1 MVLFLNYFSYP
12 SEDQAIYDEERQVQR
27 IHVNSNAKESS
38 VSNIQNSQIAT
49 SFGKQLDRS
58 LTFKKRERPQKN
70 EDDDV
75 EWSDTITNLVPDF
88 WQVQEILYNAKH
100 PKYHIRE
107 ENSRTL
113 SIVQQNLSEQGY
125 EFTTAQISRKLLSLK
140 NYFCKERG
148 KVTASSKKSGSGT
161 DQLYKS
167 KWRFYERLNFLDDH
181 ITPQQTF
188 SNFNVGKAADR
199 NETDEVAAAK
209 PPKKSKN

>member
-1 MVLFLNYFSYP
+1 MVLFLNCFSYP
-12 SEDQAIYDEERQVQR
+12 SEDQAMYDEERQVQR
-27 IHVNSNAKESS
+27 VHVNSNAEESS
-38 VSNIQNSQIAT
+38 QYQTYSQNSQIAT
-49 SFGKQLDRS
+49 SSGKQLDRS
-58 LTFKKRERPQKN
+58 LTFKKRGRPKKN

-75 EWSDTITNLVPDF
+75 EWSDTATNLVIDF

-100 PKYHIRE
+100 PKYHIQD
-107 ENSRTL
+107 ENSHAL

-181 ITPQQTF
+181 ITPRQTF
-188 SNFNVGKAADR
+188 SNFNV
-199 NETDEVAAAK
+199 AK
-209 PPKKSKN
+209 G